1 MISIKKFFKKIKHQ
15 KNDEIIFN
23 NSTNN
28 IIEINSK
35 EIINFCTNY
44 LLISNS
50 TELKAIG
57 ILLSSGIPLSQ
68 FTKKNFTIT
77 NYTHDTITYTSSSNL
92 QIRNHTLVNS
102 TLIINAIY
110 FLKKHKFNIIYIK
123 LNRILKKLFRTNIT
137 TKHLEYIYSII
148 LQSLNKKDNSYFYE
162 SILKH
167 PKYKSIKLV
176 SKPTSLNSLENLIFI
191 NSFENLRIHNTA
203 NLLFYKNSN
212 NELKSTIANLI
223 ESFFLDQN
231 SNKDIHTLKSYIN
244 LNLKQMDIPY
254 KKTHKI
260 QKQIFS
266 NIFVS

>member
-1 MISIKKFFKKIKHQ
+1 
-15 KNDEIIFN
+15 
-23 NSTNN
+23 
-28 IIEINSK
+28 
-35 EIINFCTNY
+35 
-44 LLISNS
+44 
-50 TELKAIG
+50 
-57 ILLSSGIPLSQ
+57 
-68 FTKKNFTIT
+68 
-77 NYTHDTITYTSSSNL
+77 
-92 QIRNHTLVNS
+92 
-102 TLIINAIY
+102 
-110 FLKKHKFNIIYIK
+110 
-123 LNRILKKLFRTNIT
+123 
-137 TKHLEYIYSII
+137 KHLEYIYSII

-176 SKPTSLNSLENLIFI
+176 SRPTSLNSLENLIFI

-212 NELKSTIANLI
+212 NELQSTIANLI

-244 LNLKQMDIPY
+244 LNLKQMGISY